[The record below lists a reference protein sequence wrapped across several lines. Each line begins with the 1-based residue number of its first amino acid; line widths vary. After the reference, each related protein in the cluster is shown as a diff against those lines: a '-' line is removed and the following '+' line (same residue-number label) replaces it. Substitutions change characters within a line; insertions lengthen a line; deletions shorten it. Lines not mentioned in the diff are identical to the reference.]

1 METATIRIRL
11 ESVKAPV
18 AEPSDLFISFG
29 IGKTKYFTKVTSDP
43 SNGLFSLPFTKTTQI
58 ECVLNK
64 SRTKIHTH
72 KLRIRVGSVRTE
84 TQEREVLAEFEI
96 DPADFFQKSKPD
108 PRVYIIGQ
116 CELALGV
123 AVNVDKP
130 ETPRRKPEAVPKRDE
145 ARRKAMNRCILRRK
159 TKSRGQSGK
168 NVEEDEDAVDVKFTP
183 VNGND
188 PKFEDTFMA
197 MFNLKPGDK
206 ERIMSGKRRHSN
218 EVPIGALGIESPRPE
233 YDASAMMSPRS
244 DYQGSALVS
253 PRSDYEGSSLVSP
266 RSDYQGSALVSPRS
280 WQDGMVSPRSEYDG
294 SGAVSPRSGCQEE
307 ETSSD
312 QVVRSSSSEKML
324 IDLSFQSQDEKDG
337 ASSGRAA
344 SDQIIDLLSMTM
356 EPKTEQTNVE
366 VQSPRFGLPNFNVEK
381 KRTPFEP
388 GENAFNPQ
396 RIRDIFSEEWMS
408 CGDLDPGQPA
418 DTLFEEIKTVKQ
430 EDWPNFNSD
439 IFIKLQT
446 TGEIIEDD
454 DDKLMFLASIH
465 KLTYHIEEV
474 IEYVPNDA
482 SLTEFHEKLTGLLKE
497 DQQELLSRNSASI
510 VADIEEC
517 LRSDPSGFD
526 FQVAVTDLVQKR
538 LIFESA
544 KPYSQY
550 LWQYL
555 VQYADEEL
563 ANRFVDDPPT
573 DLAQMQS
580 VLVLMING
588 TGIEFSR
595 AEQSIMF
602 LANVG
607 SIASGDKEP
616 SSLCPDLPPSFLVA
630 LCDAFEPKVPMPPN
644 IRDRI
649 RASSTSQSK
658 FIHQGFD
665 LTVPSSLWD
674 Y

>member
-18 AEPSDLFISFG
+18 AEPSDIFISFG

-43 SNGLFSLPFTKTTQI
+43 SNGLFSLPFTKTAQI

-96 DPADFFQKSKPD
+96 DPAEFFQKSRPE
-108 PRVYIIGQ
+108 PRVYNIGE
-116 CELALGV
+116 CALALGV
-123 AVNVDKP
+123 AVNVEEP
-130 ETPRRKPEAVPKRDE
+130 EAKASPRRKMEAAPKRDE

-159 TKSRGQSGK
+159 TKRGQGGK
-168 NVEEDEDAVDVKFTP
+168 SVEEDEDAVDVKFTP

-188 PKFEDTFMA
+188 PKFEDVFMA

-206 ERIMSGKRRHSN
+206 ERIMSGKRGHSS
-218 EVPIGALGIESPRPE
+218 EVPVGALGIESPRPE
-233 YDASAMMSPRS
+233 YDASAMMSARS
-244 DYQGSALVS
+244 DYESSLVS
-253 PRSDYEGSSLVSP
+253 PRSEYEGSSLVSP
-266 RSDYQGSALVSPRS
+266 RS
-280 WQDGMVSPRSEYDG
+280 WQEGIASSRSEYDG
-294 SGAVSPRSGCQEE
+294 SGAVTSRSGCQEE
-307 ETSSD
+307 ETSSTGD
-312 QVVRSSSSEKML
+312 QEKVVRSASSEKML
-324 IDLSFQSQDEKDG
+324 IDLSFQPQDEKDG

-344 SDQIIDLLSMTM
+344 SDQIIDLLSMTL
-356 EPKTEQTNVE
+356 EPKTEQGESAQTNH
-366 VQSPRFGLPNFNVEK
+366 SPRFGLSNLPVEK

-396 RIRDIFSEEWMS
+396 RIRDIFSEEWMN

-418 DTLFEEIKTVKQ
+418 DALFEEIKTVKQ

-474 IEYVPNDA
+474 IEYVPNDV
-482 SLTEFHEKLTGLLKE
+482 SLKDFHEKLTGLLKE
-497 DQQELLSRNSASI
+497 DQQELLSRNSASM
-510 VADIEEC
+510 VADVEEC
-517 LRSDPSGFD
+517 LNSDPSGFD

-573 DLAQMQS
+573 DLTKIQS

-588 TGIEFSR
+588 TGIEFCR

-602 LANVG
+602 LANLS
-607 SIASGDKEP
+607 SIASGDKDP

-630 LCDAFEPKVPMPPN
+630 LCDAFEPKVPLPPN
-644 IRDRI
+644 VRDRI
-649 RASSTSQSK
+649 RASSTLQSK
-658 FIHQGFD
+658 FVHQGSEIS
-665 LTVPSSLWD
+665 VPSSLWD